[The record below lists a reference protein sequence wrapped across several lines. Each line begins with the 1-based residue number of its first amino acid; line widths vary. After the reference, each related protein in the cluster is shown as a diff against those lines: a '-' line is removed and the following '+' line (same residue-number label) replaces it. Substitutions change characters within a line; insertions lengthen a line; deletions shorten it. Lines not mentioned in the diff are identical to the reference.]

1 VLLLNTNREAFFCTR
16 KRGRRGLRKPCSFYR
31 YQQLNHYESVLGLT
45 RYLLLL
51 SLTTA
56 DLEVSQLV
64 RVLAVGNN
72 VQEITKLGLLQELLG
87 QVLQVSLGERKLSRY
102 RHLGLV
108 RGDFDLASKLASLAV
123 DLDAVVKELV
133 EGVDIEHLIIH
144 RLGAVN
150 GELGNGLLSGSLNRL
165 L

>member
-1 VLLLNTNREAFFCTR
+1 MLNL
-16 KRGRRGLRKPCSFYR
+16 K
-31 YQQLNHYESVLGLT
+31 YQPLNHYMKCT
-45 RYLLLL
+45 RFNREYLLFL
-51 SLTTA
+51 SLTTG

-87 QVLQVSLGERKLSRY
+87 QVLQVSLGERKLGRD
-102 RHLGLV
+102 RHLRLV
-108 RGDFDLASKLASLAV
+108 RGDLDLASKLASLAV

-133 EGVDIEHLIIH
+133 EGIDIEHLILH

>member
-1 VLLLNTNREAFFCTR
+1 M
-16 KRGRRGLRKPCSFYR
+16 RKPCSFYR

-87 QVLQVSLGERKLSRY
+87 QVLQVSLGERKLSRD